1 MWHNHKFSQRNK
13 AIKTGKGGGKG
24 VGENYKK
31 RGGNNIGGGS
41 S

>member
-24 VGENYKK
+24 EEKITKKEGET
-31 RGGNNIGGGS
+31 I
-41 S
+41 